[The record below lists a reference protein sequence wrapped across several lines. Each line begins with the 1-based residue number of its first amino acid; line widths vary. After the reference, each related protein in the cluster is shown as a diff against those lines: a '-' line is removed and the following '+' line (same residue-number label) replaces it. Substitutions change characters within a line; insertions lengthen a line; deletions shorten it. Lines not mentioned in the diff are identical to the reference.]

1 MDGGHY
7 KWPIRTEAIQFT
19 YFRIQK
25 CFFWKKFRKD
35 SNFRIQ
41 KCFFWKK
48 FREDSNLPAN
58 FYNIAAVV

>member
-25 CFFWKKFRKD
+25 CFFWKKFR
-35 SNFRIQ
+35 
-41 KCFFWKK
+41 
-48 FREDSNLPAN
+48 EDSNLPAN